1 MSDIFIFFLI
11 AIPTLVVFGDEDW
24 FDEEKEQNMIN
35 EELKNKYSIPVEEAA
50 NVLGMS
56 PQTLRAGLIQSA
68 FPFGVGFKG
77 SGSSYFYYVHKGL
90 LEEFLKGNFPFGV
103 VGKVIGKGE
112 SRWKKL

>member
-1 MSDIFIFFLI
+1 MFIVL
-11 AIPTLVVFGDEDW
+11 GDEDW

-35 EELKNKYSIPVEEAA
+35 EELKNKYSMPVEEAA

-90 LEEFLKGNFPFGV
+90 LEEFLKGNLPFGV

-112 SRWKKL
+112 

>member
-90 LEEFLKGNFPFGV
+90 LEEFLKGNLPFGV

-112 SRWKKL
+112 